1 MISMKINLKNN
12 MNNSTKKK
20 ALKATTTSNKSLTT
34 SRQLINK
41 WTNFQILQNRSVY
54 MNSHK
59 ISIALSK

>member
-1 MISMKINLKNN
+1 MKINLKNN

-20 ALKATTTSNKSLTT
+20 ALKATTISNKFLTT